1 MKKLS
6 FFPAL
11 HLLERLLSFNPE
23 DRVTAELALS
33 HPFVQEYS
41 CVADEPVCL
50 KQLHLEHE
58 VDDFLEYTLKDL
70 IVGECVALAEEQPR
84 IHLQMSSCCSL
95 TDITKECNVSPS
107 ESTSHSTEDKSLE
120 LKTVSED
127 YHEVIIIIV
136 IIIGY
141 IVLDTFVLII
151 PVCKYRL
158 KLLAFIITR

>member
-1 MKKLS
+1 MFSISEKAF

-11 HLLERLLSFNPE
+11 HLLEHLLSFNPE

-41 CVADEPVCL
+41 CAADEPVCL

-84 IHLQMSSCCSL
+84 IHLQMSSCSSL

-127 YHEVIIIIV
+127 YHEVIIII
-136 IIIGY
+136 IIDY
-141 IVLDTFVLII
+141 IVLDTFLFVIFQIATLG
-151 PVCKYRL
+151 
-158 KLLAFIITR
+158 